1 MNSDI
6 TFCAYKEC
14 TNTDCIRF
22 YINAPRKL
30 PCSWFG
36 FAKKEDG
43 SCSSVKFFLKK

>member
-22 YINAPRKL
+22 YLNAPRNR

-36 FAKKEDG
+36 VAQKEDG
-43 SCSSVKFFLKK
+43 TCNYYLKEKEK